1 MKTDELM
8 SKLFGFSI
16 PTYYNWKKENRPIIR
31 LINKYF
37 KNEELIEF
45 LESDEIFN
53 QDFLLSIENLFKKD
67 YEKFTLN
74 YPSHYTFPT
83 KFYYDFL
90 QRFKKDISEINSNN
104 AKSCFISLLLE
115 YQLILIYIAREIG
128 YSELKIIED
137 FNYFIN
143 LFNKKEEAF
152 FIYIIILVK
161 NNKIKISHY
170 MKTSVLFGD
179 ETFSDNEIV
188 SYKSKDLLNIGIDVI
203 NKINQHTSYTKE
215 VQFLSEYDELQHNQ
229 YKEKDF
235 FEVYEDFLHKIENK
249 INFTEDD
256 LLILQEFE
264 NNSDL
269 D

>member
-1 MKTDELM
+1 
-8 SKLFGFSI
+8 
-16 PTYYNWKKENRPIIR
+16 
-31 LINKYF
+31 
-37 KNEELIEF
+37 
-45 LESDEIFN
+45 
-53 QDFLLSIENLFKKD
+53 
-67 YEKFTLN
+67 
-74 YPSHYTFPT
+74 
-83 KFYYDFL
+83 
-90 QRFKKDISEINSNN
+90 
-104 AKSCFISLLLE
+104 
-115 YQLILIYIAREIG
+115 
-128 YSELKIIED
+128 
-137 FNYFIN
+137 
-143 LFNKKEEAF
+143 
-152 FIYIIILVK
+152 
-161 NNKIKISHY
+161 

-229 YKEKDF
+229 YREKDF